1 MGVPFPIFGGT
12 LSAIWGQKKLGVR
25 FHFFGGHI
33 NSHPLVI
40 PKRKKKIS
48 KKNIF
53 RNHCKTSSSFQK
65 FNHHIKSRRRRQH
78 INIDSKGILKQSE
91 SEEAPNRQEV
101 MGPISIQVSSAS
113 LQDQVTFFYFYF
125 TSLI

>member
-1 MGVPFPIFGGT
+1 MYNTINT
-12 LSAIWGQKKLGVR
+12 
-25 FHFFGGHI
+25 FFE
-33 NSHPLVI
+33 
-40 PKRKKKIS
+40 KRKKIQ

-53 RNHCKTSSSFQK
+53 FSSFENLIVTSK
-65 FNHHIKSRRRRQH
+65 VIKRRQH

-91 SEEAPNRQEV
+91 SKEAPNRQEV
-101 MGPISIQVSSAS
+101 MGPISIQVSSAI